1 VRVETGLRVL
11 APDFHLPFVKVED
24 FISQLTELEM
34 VEIFSE
40 SADGTFSELCFDE
53 MITIR

>member
-1 VRVETGLRVL
+1 MRVETGLRVL